1 MGVPVLYLWIAFPV
15 PLFCFQNWKCFEMLK
30 KILHHYNVIM
40 TLCQSGC
47 VNFTIMHNLLK

>member
-40 TLCQSGC
+40 TLYQSGC